1 MKKILAVYRKEFMD
15 ALRDR
20 RTLLVASLSSLLGV
34 PIMLLVFSTVFS
46 QVESQEEKR
55 LVVVQGIT
63 HAPALEN
70 FILRQGYQIQTAPA
84 DYEAQSRSKKLEQ
97 PVLLVEAG
105 FQEKLLSG
113 QKARLEI
120 AYDSSNRQAEFAVRP
135 LRRLLEAYSNEK
147 LALDLAM
154 RGISGEVFQAIEV
167 REKQLQKPDERKAT
181 LTSVL
186 PVMVLVAI
194 VLGGMYAAIDT
205 TAGERERGSL
215 EPLMMNPVTGT
226 QLVLGKWA
234 AVASISMLIVVMTV
248 LSFYPSRMLISNET
262 LKAEFQFSLTDGAY
276 FLMVLLPLA
285 AAMSAIQLAI
295 ATDSKSFKEGQARST
310 IVTTFIPFTSFIPML
325 FPGKEPAWFAWAPLV
340 AHNQLMNQVLRGE
353 AISWFNMALSW
364 LGCLV
369 LAAVSLIYVAKRIRK
384 LVSIA

>member
-1 MKKILAVYRKEFMD
+1 MKKIFTVYRKELMD

-20 RTLLVASLSSLLGV
+20 RTLLVASISSLLGV

-55 LVVVQGIT
+55 LVVAYGM
-63 HAPALEN
+63 HYAPALEN
-70 FILRQGYQIQTAPA
+70 FILRQGYKIEAAPA

-97 PVLLVEAG
+97 PVLIIEKD
-105 FQEKLLSG
+105 FQNKLYSGEKV
-113 QKARLEI
+113 RLEI
-120 AYDSSNRQAEFAVRP
+120 AYDSANRQAEFAVRP
-135 LRRLLEAYSNEK
+135 LKRLLEAYSNEK
-147 LALDLAM
+147 IMMDLAM
-154 RGISGEVFQAIEV
+154 RGIAGDMFQAIEV
-167 REKQLQKPDERKAT
+167 REKQLQKPEERKAT

-215 EPLMMNPVTGT
+215 EPLMMNPVSGAE
-226 QLVLGKWA
+226 LVLGKWA
-234 AVASISMLIVVMTV
+234 AVASVSMLIVLMTV
-248 LSFYPSRMLISNET
+248 LSFYPSRMLIGNET

-310 IVTTFIPFTSFIPML
+310 IFTTFIPFSSFIPML

-353 AISWFNMALSW
+353 TISWFNLGLSW
-364 LGCLV
+364 LGCL
-369 LAAVSLIYVAKRIRK
+369 LLTLISLTYVAKRIRK